1 MLSNISYDFVKT
13 VWHKA
18 FFDASKSRL
27 SDEEYKAMTYE
38 LNRIVQKSIDEKSDI
53 VVSSF
58 IPGSNWSDT
67 VWDPIYS
74 KACGHDEEYSAQFFG
89 LLLCQVLIDREE
101 TWFFIKQDVARGMIY
116 FREKAVY
123 EIKEAVAE
131 EKNIASFDDLKNKFG
146 G

>member
-1 MLSNISYDFVKT
+1 MLSSINYDFVNT

-27 SDEEYKAMTYE
+27 SNEEYESMVDE
-38 LNRIVQKSIDEKSDI
+38 LNNIIQKSIDDNSDI

-58 IPGSNWSDT
+58 IPGHDWSNT
-67 VWDPIYS
+67 IWDAIYS
-74 KACGHDEEYSAQFFG
+74 KACGCDEEYSAQFFG

-116 FREKAVY
+116 FREKEVTEETEES
-123 EIKEAVAE
+123 EIKVTV
-131 EKNIASFDDLKNKFG
+131 SFDDLNNKFG
-146 G
+146 K

>member
-1 MLSNISYDFVKT
+1 MLSSINYDFVNT

-27 SDEEYKAMTYE
+27 SNEEYKSMVDE
-38 LNRIVQKSIDEKSDI
+38 LNMIVQKSIDEKSDI

-58 IPGSNWSDT
+58 IPGNNWSNT
-67 VWDPIYS
+67 VWDAIYS
-74 KACGHDEEYSAQFFG
+74 KACGYDEEFSAKFFG
-89 LLLCQVLIDREE
+89 LLLCQVLINREE

-116 FREKAVY
+116 FREKEVS
-123 EIKEAVAE
+123 EIKEEVAE
-131 EKNIASFDDLKNKFG
+131 EKVTASFDDLKNNIG

>member
-1 MLSNISYDFVKT
+1 MLSSINYDFVNT
-13 VWHKA
+13 VWYKA

-27 SDEEYKAMTYE
+27 LDEEYKAMTDE
-38 LNRIVQKSIDEKSDI
+38 LNIIVQKSIDDNSDI

-58 IPGSNWSDT
+58 IPGSDWSNT

-74 KACGHDEEYSAQFFG
+74 KACGYDEEFSAQFFG

-116 FREKAVY
+116 FREKEVN
-123 EIKEAVAE
+123 EIKEEVAE
-131 EKNIASFDDLKNKFG
+131 VKATVSFDDLKNKFG

>member
-1 MLSNISYDFVKT
+1 MLSSINYDFVNI
-13 VWHKA
+13 VWHKQ

-27 SDEEYKAMTYE
+27 SNEEYESMVNE
-38 LNRIVQKSIDEKSDI
+38 LNNIIQKSIDDNSNI

-58 IPGSNWSDT
+58 IPGSDWSNT
-67 VWDPIYS
+67 VWDAIYF
-74 KACGHDEEYSAQFFG
+74 KACGCDEEYSALFFG

-116 FREKAVY
+116 FREKEVTQ
-123 EIKEAVAE
+123 EIE
-131 EKNIASFDDLKNKFG
+131 EVEVKVIVSFDDLKNKFG

>member
-1 MLSNISYDFVKT
+1 MLSSINYDIVNT
-13 VWHKA
+13 VWHKN

-27 SDEEYKAMTYE
+27 SDEEYKAMTNE
-38 LNRIVQKSIDEKSDI
+38 LNTIVQKSIDEKSDI

-58 IPGSNWSDT
+58 IPGSDWSDT
-67 VWDPIYS
+67 VWDAIYS
-74 KACGHDEEYSAQFFG
+74 KACGYDEEYSAQFFG

-116 FREKAVY
+116 FREKEVS
-123 EIKEAVAE
+123 EIKEEADEV
-131 EKNIASFDDLKNKFG
+131 KVTVSFDDLKNKIG